1 MTPELLS
8 LLEVLAELEVRNYLH
23 PDAAPDNDPGDHG
36 PNHPASDADRE
47 AA

>member
-23 PDAAPDNDPGDHG
+23 PEAAPGNDPG
-36 PNHPASDADRE
+36 PASPDRPASAADRE